1 MIFPKKRKQYLKGNI
16 PFCVYQHFLLFLHAN
31 KQMPLISP
39 KNNIMKKIIFLLT
52 AILLATS
59 TSVMAQQE
67 QNDKQTE
74 KEAKK
79 AKKAA
84 KKAAK
89 EAEKLLLFEQA
100 AQAMNDRKF
109 LYKIDRIQ
117 IDNGRFTPT
126 DNRSSFLELNDS
138 VTASQMDTGSTYM
151 TPELIYGSITEFESS
166 TDNKGN
172 LIIKFVLKEKTS
184 IIPQNIT
191 MKLEYGSNECAM
203 TIAERK
209 GTRKYI
215 RGTIVP
221 LGSEVIFRGTPVI
234 Y

>member
-1 MIFPKKRKQYLKGNI
+1 
-16 PFCVYQHFLLFLHAN
+16 
-31 KQMPLISP
+31 
-39 KNNIMKKIIFLLT
+39 MKKIMLLLT
-52 AILLATS
+52 IIMLAINTN
-59 TSVMAQQE
+59 VMAQQE
-67 QNDKQTE
+67 LDDKKAK

-79 AKKAA
+79 AEKGA

-89 EAEKLLLFEQA
+89 QAEKLLIFEQA
-100 AQAMNDRKF
+100 AQAMNERKF

-126 DNRSSFLELNDS
+126 DNRSSFFELNDTI
-138 VTASQMDTGSTYM
+138 TASQLDAGSTYS
-151 TPELIYGSITEFESS
+151 TPKLIYGNISDFESS
-166 TDNKGN
+166 TDKKGN
-172 LIIKFVLKEKTS
+172 LIIKFVLREKTS
-184 IIPQNIT
+184 IIPKNIT